1 MSSQARQIIR
11 GLASAVGLV
20 ILFYSV
26 DASDAQMKAFFPKR
40 PAGVTVSHLRGV
52 LVDYGIGNAS
62 GGFTVVDGNGKRV
75 DFYTAWPMY
84 IDGRPVKCS
93 IAPTETFKPDPR
105 YCPDWPSNIR
115 LGYTK
120 VEVIYWSSARDGE
133 PVLVSDE
140 IRKLP

>member
-1 MSSQARQIIR
+1 PERICVTQIPYFGTNDDFCRKRLVSVVMSSQARQIIR

-84 IDGRPVKCS
+84 IDGRPV
-93 IAPTETFKPDPR
+93 
-105 YCPDWPSNIR
+105 
-115 LGYTK
+115 
-120 VEVIYWSSARDGE
+120 
-133 PVLVSDE
+133 
-140 IRKLP
+140 